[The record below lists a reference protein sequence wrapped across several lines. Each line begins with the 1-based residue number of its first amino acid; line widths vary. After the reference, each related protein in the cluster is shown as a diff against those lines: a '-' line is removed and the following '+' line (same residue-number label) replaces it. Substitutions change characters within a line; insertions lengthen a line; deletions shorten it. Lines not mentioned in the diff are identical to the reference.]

1 MSDPTAGSRGA
12 GPTPEA
18 TRRTYLFA
26 LKDAGGTVP
35 PELGVAR
42 RLARRGHEVV
52 VLADDSMEDQAAAAG
67 ASFRSWTD
75 GHTGEVR
82 DWALHGPMA
91 LARDMFE
98 NMIGHRAPQQASDT
112 AEAIDEVRPD
122 LVLTS
127 FFAFGAMVGAE
138 ARGVPF
144 DVLMP
149 NTYPLPAKGMPQ
161 VGTGFTPAK
170 GPLGALRDRV
180 TSFGGTRLA
189 DRFALAPLNE
199 LRADHGLAPV
209 PNTWAQVHRARRQL
223 ILTSSAFDFP
233 AELPANARYV
243 GPILDDPA
251 WTSNAPWAPP
261 AGEEPLV
268 LVAMSSTFQ
277 NHVQCMQRIVDALGS
292 LPVRGLVTTGPAVDP
307 GQIHAPANVAVVAAA
322 PHHQAMARA
331 SLVITHGGHGTVV
344 KALAA
349 GVPLVILHHGRD
361 QSGNA
366 VRVTSRGAGVEVSRR
381 ASAGTIARAIAT
393 VSGNDD
399 YRLCARRLGV
409 DIARD
414 AADESLL
421 LEELEW

>member
-1 MSDPTAGSRGA
+1 MNDPTDGPRGV
-12 GPTPEA
+12 GHPTET

-52 VLADDSMEDQAAAAG
+52 MLGDNSMEEQATGAG

-75 GHTGEVR
+75 GETGEIR
-82 DWALHGPMA
+82 DWALHTPMG
-91 LARDMFE
+91 LARDMFH
-98 NMIGHRAPQQASDT
+98 NMIGGPAPQQARDT
-112 AEAIDEVRPD
+112 VFAIDEVRPD

-127 FFAFGAMVGAE
+127 FFAFGAMVAAE
-138 ARGVPF
+138 SRAVAF
-144 DVLMP
+144 DVLLP

-161 VGTGFTPAK
+161 VGTGFAPAK
-170 GPLGALRDRV
+170 GPLGALRDRM
-180 TSFGGTRLA
+180 TTFGGTKLI
-189 DRFALAPLNE
+189 DRYALAPLNE
-199 LRADHGLAPV
+199 LRAEHRLAPV
-209 PNTWAQVHRARRQL
+209 ATTWEQVHHARRQL

-251 WTSNAPWAPP
+251 WTSNAPWEPP
-261 AGEEPLV
+261 AGEAPLV

-292 LPVRGLVTTGPAVDP
+292 LPVRGLVTTGPSIDP
-307 GQIHAPANVAVVAAA
+307 GEIRAPANVTVVAAA
-322 PHHQAMARA
+322 PHHQVMARS
-331 SLVITHGGHGTVV
+331 SLVVTHGGHGTVV

-366 VRVTSRGAGVEVSRR
+366 IRVTSRGAGIVVPRGAAAPRIAKAITKVLATDSYR
-381 ASAGTIARAIAT
+381 AAAVKLGGT
-393 VSGNDD
+393 
-399 YRLCARRLGV
+399 
-409 DIARD
+409 IARD
-414 AADESLL
+414 AANGSLL
-421 LEELEW
+421 LDELEL